1 MAANTNKFTVS
12 KSKRLSNASIKP
24 QSTSDNSL
32 NSERNYFD
40 NAKKRL
46 NLKERCL
53 KEEKLIFTHKSI
65 LNNITSMK

>member
-12 KSKRLSNASIKP
+12 KSKRLSNESIKP

-32 NSERNYFD
+32 NSEGNHFD

-46 NLKERCL
+46 
-53 KEEKLIFTHKSI
+53 KLDRKLFEGGKINFYS
-65 LNNITSMK
+65 

>member
-12 KSKRLSNASIKP
+12 KSKRLSNESIKP
-24 QSTSDNSL
+24 QSTSDNSP

-40 NAKKRL
+40 NAKRRL
-46 NLKERCL
+46 KFDR
-53 KEEKLIFTHKSI
+53 KLFEGGKINFYSKSI